1 VRQAAPVDSKYVT
14 AITHSHWKCKLCAAD
29 IFAAVISAGVIK
41 HYKRAHRSELPMVQ
55 LELCQVGDILI
66 NLKIKNGLFIYYFE
80 LPIFY

>member
-1 VRQAAPVDSKYVT
+1 M

-66 NLKIKNGLFIYYFE
+66 N
-80 LPIFY
+80 